1 MVASHRA
8 YSPMHEASLIDPS
21 LHSPALMDMLEIEMS
36 RPLIG
41 VFFYFLF
48 SLSTLL
54 TYYPFR
60 ICCRLCGRDS

>member
-41 VFFYFLF
+41 VFFYFIF

-54 TYYPFR
+54 T
-60 ICCRLCGRDS
+60 